1 MQAMQTEID
10 NLRRGGGGTGN
21 GGYGSNSGDLEKVEL
36 EVKLK
41 NAELRVEALQNQL
54 DAQSVQHAQEIS
66 QLRQGL
72 LEKES
77 MLETM
82 QGGYPR
88 GDNAAYQS
96 GSDFQQ

>member
-1 MQAMQTEID
+1 MRSKVQAMQTEID
-10 NLRRGGGGTGN
+10 NLRRGGNNVGTGRY
-21 GGYGSNSGDLEKVEL
+21 GGDSGDLEKVEL

-77 MLETM
+77 MLETL
-82 QGGYPR
+82 QGGYPA
-88 GDNAAYQS
+88 GDNAAY
-96 GSDFQQ
+96 